1 MTEYDAFKVY
11 REQEEQDK
19 VSAIEGSNGL
29 LTVYFVDGTI
39 EVWKL
44 TKWRKKL
51 KKIRGRNEI

>member
-1 MTEYDAFKVY
+1 MTEYDAFALYEK
-11 REQEEQDK
+11 QEKKDEI
-19 VSAIEGSNGL
+19 SAIEGSDGL
-29 LTVYFVDGTI
+29 LTIYFVDGTI